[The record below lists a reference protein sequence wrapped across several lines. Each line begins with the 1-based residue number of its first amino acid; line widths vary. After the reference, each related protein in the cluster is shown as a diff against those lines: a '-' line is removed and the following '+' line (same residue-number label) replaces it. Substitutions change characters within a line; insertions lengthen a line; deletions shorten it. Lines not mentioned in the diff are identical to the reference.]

1 MKTNKLAA
9 LGVAAALTLGSVSV
23 ATAAVTAPPSAPAGG
38 HNEGPDGDHGFRG
51 GIDQLKTVLA
61 GLVTKGT
68 ITQAQSDAI
77 TAALAAAM
85 PTPPAKLP
93 RPDDNS
99 AARDALVLKTLGI
112 TAADLKAARIA
123 GKTLAQIDP
132 TKTAAL
138 TAALVAFENSNIDAA
153 VTAGKIT
160 AAQATTLKAGVA
172 ARVDA
177 FVNQKAPLMGPGEG
191 KGRDKDKG
199 PKNSVPKVSAS
210 PTAKA

>member
-1 MKTNKLAA
+1 MKKNKLAA

-23 ATAAVTAPPSAPAGG
+23 ATAAVTAPPTAPMGGG
-38 HNEGPDGDHGFRG
+38 HQEGMEGDHGPAQG
-51 GIDQLKTVLA
+51 LAQLKTVLA
-61 GLVTKGT
+61 ALVTKGT

-77 TAALAAAM
+77 VAALAASA
-85 PTPPAKLP
+85 PTPPAKMP
-93 RPDDNS
+93 QMADNS

-112 TAADLKAARIA
+112 TAADLKAARVA

-138 TAALVAFENSNIDAA
+138 TAALVALENTTIDAA

-177 FVNQKAPLMGPGEG
+177 FVNQKAPVRGMGD
-191 KGRDKDKG
+191 DKSKG
-199 PKNSVPKVSAS
+199 PKTVVPKVKAS